1 MKTSWTPKDDGGGE
15 GVKDGRERG
24 CERLL
29 ERDNRYREGG
39 ERIRDIS
46 KDSERRIMRGME
58 REKAVLNFNPFY
70 IR

>member
-1 MKTSWTPKDDGGGE
+1 MMGGG

-29 ERDNRYREGG
+29 ERDNRY
-39 ERIRDIS
+39 
-46 KDSERRIMRGME
+46 SERRIMRDVE